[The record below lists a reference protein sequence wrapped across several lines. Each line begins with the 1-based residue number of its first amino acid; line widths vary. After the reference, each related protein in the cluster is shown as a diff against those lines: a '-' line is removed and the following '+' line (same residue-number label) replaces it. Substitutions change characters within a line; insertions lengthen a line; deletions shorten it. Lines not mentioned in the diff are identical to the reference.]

1 MKLRQRTI
9 LALTVPA
16 LIGLAACQRNEDT
29 ASRDIDR
36 TMAEAGRPPAE
47 APGTV
52 PPTAA
57 VPPATAPA
65 PGAMPSETTPPP
77 TADSGRTAGEVLSD
91 AAITAA
97 VKAELMKEPTLSALA
112 INVDTTDNG
121 AVTLKG
127 EVETPAAKER
137 AEQLARNTRGVREVT
152 NLLVV
157 KSA

>member
-1 MKLRQRTI
+1 MRLRQRTI
-9 LALTVPA
+9 LAMTIPA
-16 LIGLAACQRNEDT
+16 LLGLAACQRNEDT
-29 ASRDIDR
+29 ASREIDR

-47 APGTV
+47 SPSAV

-57 VPPATAPA
+57 VPPATTPA
-65 PGAMPSETTPPP
+65 PGA
-77 TADSGRTAGEVLSD
+77 TADSTAPSADANRTAGEVLSD

-97 VKAELMKEPTLSALA
+97 VKAELMKEPTLSALS
-112 INVDTTDNG
+112 INVDTTSNG

-157 KSA
+157 KNA